1 MTRETIVLICCA
13 AEVLAPP
20 MLGAA
25 THWSAPLPASAYLD
39 TVSATNVP
47 FNRARTDVR
56 SLDVLLQFHGSVSNA
71 VEVAFGCD
79 ADGDGALSADETDVV
94 VGWRGGSYSLED
106 AVGDLRILEPAANAT
121 DADRFLQLSVGVD
134 AHQDP
139 IAFDAISDEGPR
151 FCHCATPVPPRVYGS
166 DWNIFKV
173 TRRGVVPAV
182 EDCMVRV
189 GYERFDVRLR

>member
-1 MTRETIVLICCA
+1 MTRGTVVLTVWA
-13 AEVLAPP
+13 AAVLAPP

-25 THWSAPLPASAYLD
+25 THWAARLPMSAYLD
-39 TVSATNVP
+39 TVVATNVP

-79 ADGDGALSADETDVV
+79 ADGDGALSVDETEVV
-94 VGWRGGSYSLED
+94 VGWRGGFYSLED
-106 AVGDLRILEPAANAT
+106 AVGDLRILEPATNV
-121 DADRFLQLSVGVD
+121 ADTARFLQLSVGAD
-134 AHQDP
+134 AHQEP
-139 IAFDAISDEGPR
+139 NAFNAISDEGAC
-151 FCHCATPVPPRVYGS
+151 FCGCATAVPPWAYGPG
-166 DWNIFKV
+166 WNIFKV

>member
-1 MTRETIVLICCA
+1 MTRGTVVLTVWVA
-13 AEVLAPP
+13 AVLAPP

-25 THWSAPLPASAYLD
+25 THRAARLPMSAYLD
-39 TVSATNVP
+39 TVVATNVP

-106 AVGDLRILEPAANAT
+106 AAGDWRILEPAANAT

>member
-25 THWSAPLPASAYLD
+25 THRAARLPMSAYLD

-47 FNRARTDVR
+47 FNRTRTDVR
-56 SLDVLLQFHGSVSNA
+56 SLDVLLEFQGSVSNA

-79 ADGDGALSADETDVV
+79 ADGDGALSVDETEVV
-94 VGWRGGSYSLED
+94 VGWRGGFYSLED
-106 AVGDLRILEPAANAT
+106 AAGDWRILEPATNAANT
-121 DADRFLQLSVGVD
+121 VRFLQLSVGAD
-134 AHQDP
+134 AHQEP
-139 IAFDAISDEGPR
+139 NAFNAISDEGAC
-151 FCHCATPVPPRVYGS
+151 FCGCATAVPPWAYGPG
-166 DWNIFKV
+166 WNIFKV
-173 TRRGVVPAV
+173 TRRGIAPSA
-182 EDCMVRV
+182 ENCMVRV